1 MYGIIVTLIVIV
13 AVLLILVV
21 LAQNPK
27 GGGLS
32 SQFGGSGT
40 TQLMGV
46 KKTGDLLEKLT
57 WGFAIALLVLSIS
70 TNFIQPEENG
80 DVLSSPNIDNA
91 QNAQP
96 AIPQGIQPSD
106 ADNSGLE
113 DLTQGSG
120 SDSTDN

>member
-1 MYGIIVTLIVIV
+1 MYGVIITLIVIV

-57 WGFAIALLVLSIS
+57 WGFAIALLLLSVS
-70 TNFIQPEENG
+70 TNFIQPTQDEN
-80 DVLSSPNIDNA
+80 VLSSPNIDNA
-91 QNAQP
+91 QNTAIPPAIQP
-96 AIPQGIQPSD
+96 ADVSSSD
-106 ADNSGLE
+106 LE
-113 DLTQGSG
+113 SLTGETSAT
-120 SDSTDN
+120 DSTDN